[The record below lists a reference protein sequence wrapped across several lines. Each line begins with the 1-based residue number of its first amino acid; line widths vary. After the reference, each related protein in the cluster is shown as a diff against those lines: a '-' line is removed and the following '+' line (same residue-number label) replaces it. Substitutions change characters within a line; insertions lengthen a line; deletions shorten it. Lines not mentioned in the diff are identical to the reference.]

1 MAVQVYL
8 AGPIAG
14 LGDAEVNDWRR
25 FAIAKLKTAGMVGVS
40 PLRCEP
46 PEADGR
52 YDNAAQF
59 HAKQTQNLPWFRTSR
74 AIAAKN
80 WLDSV
85 KADVILAYMPH
96 ELVKDRPS
104 FGTVIE
110 IGWAIGLRKP
120 LFLVSDH
127 IPLIKHPLITEHAAW
142 VGSDLNT
149 ALDDLISVFEVYSG

>member
-1 MAVQVYL
+1 MSIKVYL

-25 FAIAKLKTAGMVGVS
+25 FAINKLSKAGIIGVS

-46 PEADGR
+46 PEADGT
-52 YDNAAQF
+52 YDNAAKF
-59 HAKQTQNLPWFRTSR
+59 HEKQKQNLPWFRTSR

-80 WLDSV
+80 WLDSF
-85 KADVILAYMPH
+85 KADAIVAYMPDA
-96 ELVKDRPS
+96 LVRNRPS

-110 IGWAIGLRKP
+110 IGWAIGMRKP

-127 IPLIKHPLITEHAAW
+127 EPLIKHPLITETAAW
-142 VGSDLNT
+142 IGTDLNT
-149 ALDDLISVFEVYSG
+149 ALDDLISVFEVYNG